1 MIIGLSGY
9 AQSGKDTVA
18 ELLCL
23 NYDYMRMAFA
33 DPMRNALYRLNPYIK
48 DNISLRDS
56 VNEHGWETTKRIGN
70 TRELLQRFGTE
81 VGREM
86 FGENF
91 WVDQAFKQV
100 HMYERVVFA
109 DVRFPNEAQK
119 IKDYRG
125 QVWRITR
132 GDNKPINSHPSEHAL
147 DNWSFDFH
155 LNNDG
160 TLDDLAEE
168 VFMKCHQLFK
178 KKPFVPQNDVDVFK
192 QKILAAQIPV
202 NDNDEWERGF
212 NDGLNWA
219 HRILE
224 KDKSAY

>member
-33 DPMRNALYRLNPYIK
+33 DPMREALYRLNPYIK
-48 DNISLRDS
+48 DNITLRES
-56 VNEHGWETTKRIGN
+56 VDEHGWETTKRIGN
-70 TRELLQRFGTE
+70 TRELLQRFGTD

-86 FGENF
+86 FGERF
-91 WVDQAFKQV
+91 WVDQAFKHV
-100 HMYERVVFA
+100 HKHERVVFA

-119 IKDYRG
+119 IKDYNG
-125 QVWRITR
+125 QVWRIARKDTP
-132 GDNKPINSHPSEHAL
+132 PINGHASEHAL

-160 TLDDLAEE
+160 TIDDLAEE
-168 VFMKCHQLFK
+168 VFMKCHDMFK
-178 KKPFVPQNDVDVFK
+178 KKEFKPKEDVEVFK
-192 QKILAAQIPV
+192 QKIFSAQIPES
-202 NDNDEWERGF
+202 DGDEWVRGF